1 MWYLA
6 NNFKSMNISPYK
18 KNNLVLNLAFE
29 FALEAIVYTEL
40 LESMKKFNM
49 ANQLFKSA
57 TSIHANIREAQNAES
72 KADFVH
78 KMKISAKEAD
88 ETEGW
93 LQLCHYSSSYPNTD
107 SLLEK
112 LASILKLLNKI
123 IGTTKRGISQSANLP
138 IS

>member
-1 MWYLA
+1 
-6 NNFKSMNISPYK
+6 MNTSPYK
-18 KNNLVLNLAFE
+18 KDNLVLNLSFD
-29 FALEAIVYTEL
+29 FALDIIAYSEY
-40 LESMKKFNM
+40 LESKRKYNM
-49 ANQLFKSA
+49 ANQLFKSG

-78 KMKISAKEAD
+78 KIKIAAKEAD

-93 LQLCHYSSSYPNTD
+93 LLLCEHAPSYPTAKD
-107 SLLEK
+107 LLEK

-123 IGTTKRGISQSANLP
+123 IGTSKKP